1 MRPTFHDSKAKLT
14 LIRIECENAIGIPAL
29 KDVSD
34 VKRDGKVI
42 VKLRSTAE
50 RDLLAISMDALEHLL
65 AVGWDAGYDSERA
78 CVWIDIRSVLV

>member
-1 MRPTFHDSKAKLT
+1 MRPTFHNSKAKLT

-34 VKRDGKVI
+34 VKRDGNVI

-50 RDLLAISMDALEHLL
+50 RDLLAISMDLLDHLV
-65 AVGWDAGYDSERA
+65 AVGWDAGYDSERER
-78 CVWIDIRSVLV
+78 VWVRIDSVLV